1 MSELKVHESEKKRG
15 RPSAPKLVDQDR
27 FRKLVDNES
36 ERGISRQKIADSI
49 GCDVSTITKHYNG
62 DSPIDL
68 KYLYEYSKYFK
79 VSTDYLL
86 GLSEV
91 SSPDPKD
98 IAICEE
104 IGCSEDALNALQII
118 FCKKK
123 ADNIRYKPEEYEAS
137 HWREKYV
144 FELLLRIISK
154 VNDPISSPFFPFL
167 SDFSDA
173 VIMSALAD
181 NLKNQNEDDFR
192 FLNYIADQAMKSEF
206 FEWGFVKSIPDYIK
220 ECSKQIKFNIETWE
234 FIDSK
239 TGKTMNHALTMPD
252 LFAYTELLDTYRDV
266 ENKPEWMKYMTKT
279 GVYNEEE

>member
-98 IAICEE
+98 ITGGKSYGILTGEGQVAFSVHADVLTDKRTFFH
-104 IGCSEDALNALQII
+104 GVTADA
-118 FCKKK
+118 
-123 ADNIRYKPEEYEAS
+123 PG
-137 HWREKYV
+137 V
-144 FELLLRIISK
+144 PLRTGAR
-154 VNDPISSPFFPFL
+154 DL
-167 SDFSDA
+167 
-173 VIMSALAD
+173 
-181 NLKNQNEDDFR
+181 R
-192 FLNYIADQAMKSEF
+192 
-206 FEWGFVKSIPDYIK
+206 GRRRIP
-220 ECSKQIKFNIETWE
+220 
-234 FIDSK
+234 
-239 TGKTMNHALTMPD
+239 
-252 LFAYTELLDTYRDV
+252 
-266 ENKPEWMKYMTKT
+266 
-279 GVYNEEE
+279 